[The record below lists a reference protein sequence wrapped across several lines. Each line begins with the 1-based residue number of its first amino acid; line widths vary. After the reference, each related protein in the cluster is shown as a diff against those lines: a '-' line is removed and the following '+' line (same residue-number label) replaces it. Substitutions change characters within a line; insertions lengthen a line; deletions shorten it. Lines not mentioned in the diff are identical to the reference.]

1 VSSAASRHVQNLA
14 LGQTNSLP
22 PCRPHSNTYQDAL
35 KLLASG
41 RLPNVA
47 KLVTTRVP
55 LAEATK
61 AFETLIKGKDDEGN
75 MVLKIVSLM
84 SRLMIGPPN

>member
-1 VSSAASRHVQNLA
+1 MSPRAARRSALA
-14 LGQTNSLP
+14 LT
-22 PCRPHSNTYQDAL
+22 RPYSNTYQDAL

-55 LAEATK
+55 LSEATK
-61 AFETLIKGKDDEGN
+61 AFETLIKGKDDDGN
-75 MVLKIVSLM
+75 MVLKIVSQVDFA
-84 SRLMIGPPN
+84 